1 MTDSTRPENDARV
14 PDESPE
20 ELGNTVDGSGAGDGS
35 TTRGTDEEGRA
46 PASRP
51 STAGD
56 TGHASGDEATGASG
70 ESSADRAEQSKV
82 YRTPEQPNHAVGGSD
97 GTADGQ

>member
-20 ELGNTVDGSGAGDGS
+20 ELGNTVDGSGAG
-35 TTRGTDEEGRA
+35 
-46 PASRP
+46 
-51 STAGD
+51 
-56 TGHASGDEATGASG
+56 

-82 YRTPEQPNHAVGGSD
+82 YRTPEQPDHAVGGSD

>member
-1 MTDSTRPENDARV
+1 MTDPTRPENDARV
-14 PDESPE
+14 PEESPE
-20 ELGNTVDGSGAGDGS
+20 ELGNTIDGSGAGDGS

-51 STAGD
+51 STAGG
-56 TGHASGDEATGASG
+56 TGHAAGDAATGASG

-82 YRTPEQPNHAVGGSD
+82 YRPPEQPNHAVGGSD